1 MASIIRIKRST
12 GTIAPASLNF
22 GELGLTVGVGTH
34 GNGGGRLF
42 VGNSV
47 SDATVVGGRYYTD
60 LLSIAP
66 GLVAGQTNPT
76 TAGNGFV
83 AILDANRKVDQWNVD
98 NLRLDGNTFS
108 STDTDGD
115 INLDPNGT
123 GEIVIPDDTFL
134 TFGTSKDA
142 KIEYDEN
149 GLDKIQVTGAD
160 WNYNDGVAIS
170 ISDTTASTT
179 PTTGALTVTGG
190 VGFAT
195 HLNVGGNVDIDLDL
209 NVDGGDITTNLTAFN
224 LLNANATRVNF
235 AGAATN
241 LVIGATSGI
250 ATIRNATLDLDGDL
264 NVDGGDVTSNT
275 ASLNLFNS
283 TVTTA
288 NVLGA
293 GTGIVIGATT
303 GITTIRNAT
312 LDLDGDLNVD
322 GGDVT
327 SNTASLNLFN
337 STVTTANVLGAA
349 TNLVVGATTGITTIR
364 NATLDLDGDL
374 NVDGGDVTSNTASL
388 NLFNSTVTTA
398 NVLGAATNLVVGA
411 ATGITT
417 IRNATLDLDGDLN
430 VDGGD
435 ITTNLTAFNL
445 LNATVTTANVLGA
458 ATNLVVGAT
467 TGIATIRNTTL
478 SVPNATTLNL
488 GSTSS
493 VTSVTFPS
501 TPNTSFV
508 SIAATTNA
516 TTTTS
521 GALRVAGGV
530 GIVKDVHI
538 GGTLNVTG
546 AQSGLNLTLTGN
558 LEVQGNTTLGN
569 ASTDLTTITG
579 IVTHTGSFT
588 NIGGVTIDNVGI
600 SSNVISTKPGGGNVL
615 YIDPYPD
622 GLSNEGLVVV
632 KGSLQVDGT
641 TTTVDSSSVT
651 VNGAIISLGDVTSNR
666 TVVSAVSS
674 GVSTISLD
682 SIVGINT
689 GDIISGSTSLPNS
702 GVTTVTAY
710 NSSTKIIT
718 IQGSTSSGITSTTQ
732 LTVTHAYDTNT
743 DRGISFDYNTGVGT
757 ANHKSGFFGFDDS
770 SIASSSSTVD
780 NHGTHA
786 NDSRKWTYV
795 PDATIANSTV
805 SGTKGFLD
813 VKGIYYQSGDFA
825 LGGAVYFDS
834 QGLQRST
841 NAVASPTITSK
852 QILTAV
858 TEVNL
863 TVTAVSVTEGD
874 LISQVTSGAYG
885 VVKTTSSGTT
895 ITVIGVEGTFN
906 TTNNLLIN
914 GTSISRIPSAATT
927 IYTNKP
933 TWTSTLDG
941 GTF

>member
-1 MASIIRIKRST
+1 MASIIRVKRST
-12 GTIAPASLNF
+12 GIIAPASLNF

-42 VGNSV
+42 AGDPSNNSL
-47 SDATVVGGRYYTD
+47 TVGGRYYTD

-66 GLVAGQTNPT
+66 GLVEGQTNPT
-76 TAGNGFV
+76 TASNGFV
-83 AILDANRKVDQWNVD
+83 AVLDQNRKVDQWNVD
-98 NLRLDGNTFS
+98 NIRIDGNIIS
-108 STDTDGD
+108 STDTDGH
-115 INLDPNGT
+115 INLDPDGT
-123 GEIVIPDDTFL
+123 GEIIIPDDTFL
-134 TFGTSKDA
+134 TFGTSQDS

-149 GLDKIQVTGAD
+149 GTDQLTFTGAD
-160 WNYNDGVAIS
+160 IRINIP
-170 ISDTTASTT
+170 TESTT
-179 PTTGALTVTGG
+179 KDTGALIVEGG
-190 VGFAT
+190 VGIEKN
-195 HLNVGGNVDIDLDL
+195 LNVGGSVDI
-209 NVDGGDITTNLTAFN
+209 DGGDITTNQTLFN
-224 LLNANATRVNF
+224 LLNATATNVNAF
-235 AGAATN
+235 GAATN
-241 LVIGATSGI
+241 LVVGATSGI
-250 ATIRNATLDLDGDL
+250 ATIRNATVDLDGDL
-264 NVDGGDVTSNT
+264 NIDGGDV
-275 ASLNLFNS
+275 
-283 TVTTA
+283 
-288 NVLGA
+288 
-293 GTGIVIGATT
+293 
-303 GITTIRNAT
+303 
-312 LDLDGDLNVD
+312 
-322 GGDVT
+322 
-327 SNTASLNLFN
+327 
-337 STVTTANVLGAA
+337 
-349 TNLVVGATTGITTIR
+349 
-364 NATLDLDGDL
+364 
-374 NVDGGDVTSNTASL
+374 
-388 NLFNSTVTTA
+388 
-398 NVLGAATNLVVGA
+398 
-411 ATGITT
+411 
-417 IRNATLDLDGDLN
+417 
-430 VDGGD
+430 
-435 ITTNLTAFNL
+435 TTNLTAFRL
-445 LNATVTTANVLGA
+445 LNATATNIDAFGA
-458 ATNLVVGAT
+458 ATALVIGATSGIATINNPTVVGTQATQNLYNTTATTVNAFGDASTIGIGSASATLTLRPNTVVGVNATQNLYNTTATTVNAFGAATAVNLGANSGTLTVGNPTVVGTQATQNLYNTVATTVNFAGDGTAVTIGAT
-467 TGIATIRNTTL
+467 TGTATIRNQSL

-516 TTTTS
+516 TSTTT

-530 GIVKDVHI
+530 GILKDVHI
-538 GGTLNVTG
+538 GGTLNITG
-546 AQSGLNLTLTGN
+546 SQTTLTGN
-558 LEVQGNTTLGN
+558 LTVEGNTTLGDT
-569 ASTDLTTITG
+569 STDIVTITG
-579 IVTHTGSFT
+579 VVNHTGPLT
-588 NIGGVTIDNVGI
+588 NVGGVTIDNVGI
-600 SSNVISTKPGGGNVL
+600 SSNVISTKSGGGNIL

-622 GLSNEGLVVV
+622 GLSNEGMVVI
-632 KGSLQVDGT
+632 KGNLQVDGT

-666 TVVSAVSS
+666 TVVSAVAS

-682 SIVGINT
+682 SVVGINT
-689 GDIISGSTSLPNS
+689 GDIISGSASLPNS

-710 NSSTKIIT
+710 DTSTKIVTIT
-718 IQGSTSSGITSTTQ
+718 GTTTSGITSTTQ
-732 LTVTHAYDTNT
+732 LIVTHAYDSNT
-743 DRGISFDYNTGVGT
+743 DRGISFEYNTGVGT
-757 ANHKSGFFGFDDS
+757 ANHKAGFFGFDDS
-770 SIASSSSTVD
+770 SIASSSSTVN

-795 PDATIANSTV
+795 PDATISNSV
-805 SGTKGFLD
+805 VAGTKGFLD

-906 TTNNLLIN
+906 TANDLLIN
-914 GTSISRIPSAATT
+914 GTSISRIPSAATI

>member
-1 MASIIRIKRST
+1 MASIIRVKRST
-12 GTIAPASLNF
+12 GIIAPASLNF

-42 VGNSV
+42 AGDPSNNSL
-47 SDATVVGGRYYTD
+47 TVGGRYYTD

-66 GLVAGQTNPT
+66 GLVEGQTNPT
-76 TAGNGFV
+76 TASNGFV
-83 AILDANRKVDQWNVD
+83 AVLDQNRKVDQWNVD
-98 NLRLDGNTFS
+98 NIRIDGNIIS
-108 STDTDGD
+108 STNTDGD

-123 GEIVIPDDTFL
+123 GEIIIPDDTFL
-134 TFGTSKDA
+134 TFGTSQDS

-149 GLDKIQVTGAD
+149 GTDQLTFTGAD
-160 WNYNDGVAIS
+160 IRINI
-170 ISDTTASTT
+170 TTESTT
-179 PTTGALTVTGG
+179 KDTGALIVEGG
-190 VGFAT
+190 VGIEKN
-195 HLNVGGNVDIDLDL
+195 LNVGGSVDI
-209 NVDGGDITTNLTAFN
+209 DGGDITTNQTLFN
-224 LLNANATRVNF
+224 LLNTTATNVNAF
-235 AGAATN
+235 GAATN
-241 LVIGATSGI
+241 LVVGATSGI
-250 ATIRNATLDLDGDL
+250 ATIRNATVDLDGDL
-264 NVDGGDVTSNT
+264 NIDGGDV
-275 ASLNLFNS
+275 
-283 TVTTA
+283 
-288 NVLGA
+288 
-293 GTGIVIGATT
+293 
-303 GITTIRNAT
+303 
-312 LDLDGDLNVD
+312 
-322 GGDVT
+322 
-327 SNTASLNLFN
+327 
-337 STVTTANVLGAA
+337 
-349 TNLVVGATTGITTIR
+349 
-364 NATLDLDGDL
+364 
-374 NVDGGDVTSNTASL
+374 
-388 NLFNSTVTTA
+388 
-398 NVLGAATNLVVGA
+398 
-411 ATGITT
+411 
-417 IRNATLDLDGDLN
+417 
-430 VDGGD
+430 
-435 ITTNLTAFNL
+435 TTNLTAFRL
-445 LNATVTTANVLGA
+445 LNATATNIDAFGA
-458 ATNLVVGAT
+458 ATALVIGATSGIATINNPTVVGTQATQNLYNTTATTVNAFGAATAVNLGANSGTLTVGNPTVVGTQATQNLYNTTATTVNAFGDASTIGIGSASATLTLRPNTVVGVNATQNLYNTTATTVNAFGAATAVNLGANSGTLTVGNPTVVGTQATQNLYNTVATTVNFAGDGTAVTIGAT
-467 TGIATIRNTTL
+467 TGTATIRNQSL

-516 TTTTS
+516 TSTTT

-530 GIVKDVHI
+530 GILKDVHI
-538 GGTLNVTG
+538 GGTLNITG
-546 AQSGLNLTLTGN
+546 SQTTLTGN
-558 LEVQGNTTLGN
+558 LTVEGNTTLGDT
-569 ASTDLTTITG
+569 STDIVTITG
-579 IVTHTGSFT
+579 VVNHTGPLT
-588 NIGGVTIDNVGI
+588 NVGGVTIDNVGI
-600 SSNVISTKPGGGNVL
+600 SSNVISTKSGGGNIL

-622 GLSNEGLVVV
+622 GLSNEGMVVV
-632 KGSLQVDGT
+632 KGNLQVDGT

-666 TVVSAVSS
+666 TVVSAVAS

-682 SIVGINT
+682 SVVGINT
-689 GDIISGSTSLPNS
+689 GDIISGSASLPNS

-710 NSSTKIIT
+710 DTSTKIVTIT
-718 IQGSTSSGITSTTQ
+718 GTTTSGITSTTQ
-732 LTVTHAYDTNT
+732 LIVTHAYDSNT
-743 DRGISFDYNTGVGT
+743 DRGISFEYNTGVGT
-757 ANHKSGFFGFDDS
+757 ANHKAGFFGFDDS
-770 SIASSSSTVD
+770 SIASSSSNVN

-786 NDSRKWTYV
+786 NDSRKWTYI
-795 PDATIANSTV
+795 PDATISNSV
-805 SGTKGFLD
+805 VAGTKGFLD

-906 TTNNLLIN
+906 TANDLLIN
-914 GTSISRIPSAATT
+914 GTSISRIPSAATI